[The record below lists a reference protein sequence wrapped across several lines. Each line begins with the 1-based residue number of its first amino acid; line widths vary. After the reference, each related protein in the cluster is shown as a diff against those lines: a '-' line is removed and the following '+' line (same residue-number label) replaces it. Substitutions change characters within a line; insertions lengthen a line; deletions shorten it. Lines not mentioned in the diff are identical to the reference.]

1 MTKRLLCLALAL
13 ILLIGCAGCGR
24 KRIPAPTEEETVFP
38 EFTAAPTTEAPTEE
52 TTVPTTE
59 ALTEPTTVPTEPPLI
74 LHSGLRED
82 GSFDEGTLFI
92 GDSLTLLFLN
102 HYLKTQGYLGD
113 AKYLS
118 QASSQLTIFMDGK
131 TRVVCSATNTLASK
145 EFNGMLFNE
154 AAASLGEKA
163 TAIYIMWGTN
173 YTPSASAESYIE
185 IVDFLLENCPNA
197 TVHLQ
202 LISWADPNIIPVSK
216 INQRITDAYNHYQEI
231 GEPRVMLIDTYTA
244 IGQNV
249 ISDGVHHNDTARANW
264 YQAIVDHAADNELP
278 Q

>member
-1 MTKRLLCLALAL
+1 MKRRFLCLALAL
-13 ILLIGCAGCGR
+13 ILAFSSVACGR
-24 KRIPAPTEEETVFP
+24 KRIPAPTEIETVFP
-38 EFTAAPTTEAPTEE
+38 EVTTVPTTEAPTEP
-52 TTVPTTE
+52 TTVPTEAPTE
-59 ALTEPTTVPTEPPLI
+59 ETTVPTEPPLI

-131 TRVVCSATNTLASK
+131 TRINCSDVITLASR

-154 AAASLGEKA
+154 AAASMGDQA

-173 YTPSASAESYIE
+173 YTPNASAESYIE

-202 LISWADPNIIPVSK
+202 LISYADPNIIPVSK

-249 ISDGVHHNDTARANW
+249 IPDGVHHNDTARANW
-264 YQAIVDHAADNELP
+264 YQALVDHAANNNLS

>member
-1 MTKRLLCLALAL
+1 MIKKCLCAALAL
-13 ILLIGCAGCGR
+13 LILIGCAGCGR
-24 KRIPAPTEEETVFP
+24 KRIPTPTEPSTVP
-38 EFTAAPTTEAPTEE
+38 VTTAAPETQATTEPTTVPTTEAPTEP
-52 TTVPTTE
+52 PTQ
-59 ALTEPTTVPTEPPLI
+59 PPTEPPVI

-82 GSFDEGTLFI
+82 GSFDEGTLFM

-102 HYLKTQGYLGD
+102 HYLKPYGYLGD
-113 AKYLS
+113 AKYIS
-118 QASSQLTIFMDGK
+118 QASSQLTVFMDGK
-131 TRVVCSATNTLASK
+131 SHITCSAVNTLASK

-173 YTPSASAESYIE
+173 YTPNASAESYIE

-202 LISWADPNIIPVSK
+202 LISWADPNIIPCSV
-216 INQRITDAYNHYQEI
+216 INERITGAYNHYQEI

-244 IGQNV
+244 IGQNT

-264 YQAIVDHAADNELP
+264 YQAIVDHAANNALP